1 MYRVELVLLI
11 IVCQN
16 GLDVVAENG
25 YSPLYDLHRV
35 VYTSVAHS
43 PLEHA
48 LLHRLT
54 LHLQVNNQLHW
65 HHLYNVSMCNIRQ
78 VFNISLKSYYSL
90 SVSYLS
96 LEFLSLFQVY
106 RITLDE
112 KTLRCICFL

>member
-16 GLDVVAENG
+16 GLDVVAVNG

-78 VFNISLKSYYSL
+78 VFTKYIIEVISQPECKLPQSRIFELVQSL
-90 SVSYLS
+90 
-96 LEFLSLFQVY
+96 Q
-106 RITLDE
+106 DNPG
-112 KTLRCICFL
+112 